1 MHEIITHA
9 HKVLTKGAHGKSV
22 SDLSLRCKVAKP
34 ALPQIR
40 ENTSPYHLGLLVVFL
55 YRYAFIFLRFYMP
68 FVDSFIGSNF
78 VISP

>member
-22 SDLSLRCKVAKP
+22 SYLSLRCKVAKP
-34 ALPQIR
+34 TLPQIR
-40 ENTSPYHLGLLVVFL
+40 KNTCPYHLGHLVVFL

>member
-22 SDLSLRCKVAKP
+22 SDLSLRCKVARP
-34 ALPQIR
+34 TLSQIR
-40 ENTSPYHLGLLVVFL
+40 EKYTPLSFVFL
-55 YRYAFIFLRFYMP
+55 YRYAFIFLRFYVP

-78 VISP
+78 VISL

>member
-9 HKVLTKGAHGKSV
+9 HKVLTKGTHGKSV
-22 SDLSLRCKVAKP
+22 SDLSLRCEVARP
-34 ALPQIR
+34 TLSQIR
-40 ENTSPYHLGLLVVFL
+40 EKYMSLSLGHLVVFL
-55 YRYAFIFLRFYMP
+55 YRFAFIFLRFYMP

>member
-34 ALPQIR
+34 TLPQIR
-40 ENTSPYHLGLLVVFL
+40 EKYMSLSFRTSCCF
-55 YRYAFIFLRFYMP
+55 FYTGMILSLP

-78 VISP
+78 VIFP